1 MRGLLEICHAVTVA
15 KTGREDEDPAKSAE
29 ERAQLGGWAEQMS
42 FPTLHRLW
50 QLLLKG
56 HDGVANAAMP
66 IEACEMALLRVVHAA
81 GLPDPGEL
89 ARMLREGG
97 TPAKAPLSS
106 ESPPSSP
113 PPQPAPEAQAPENFR
128 ALIEMLWNE
137 GKPHLAPQLHDY
149 VGLVCSASPEIVLK
163 PVQPMPAHFSRETD
177 ATLPERTAVGKEGER
192 TG

>member
-1 MRGLLEICHAVTVA
+1 
-15 KTGREDEDPAKSAE
+15 
-29 ERAQLGGWAEQMS
+29 MS

-56 HDGVANAAMP
+56 HDEVANAAMP

-113 PPQPAPEAQAPENFR
+113 PPQPAPDAPPPENFR
-128 ALIEMLWNE
+128 ALLEMLWKQ
-137 GKPHLAPQLHDY
+137 GQPQLAQPTHDS
-149 VGLVCSASPEIVLK
+149 VRSEA
-163 PVQPMPAHFSRETD
+163 R
-177 ATLPERTAVGKEGER
+177 R
-192 TG
+192 